1 MFEALGIVLLAAV
14 VVVGSVFLLGLGTLL
29 RRRCDLGRCGEA
41 AEEACSG
48 CPNAARGASD
58 PAPGFEA

>member
-1 MFEALGIVLLAAV
+1 MLQTLGILLLTVV

-29 RRRCDLGRCGEA
+29 RRRCDLRRCGEA
-41 AEEACSG
+41 DAPECAGSPG
-48 CPNAARGASD
+48 AGGDPN

>member
-1 MFEALGIVLLAAV
+1 MLQALGIVLLSAV

-29 RRRCDLGRCGEA
+29 RRRCDLRRCGEA
-41 AEEACSG
+41 DSEACAD
-48 CPNAARGASD
+48 CPGAGRDAA